1 MERVG
6 ALDGIRGLAV
16 LFVLLYHSGA
26 AVLGGFLLQSGVDL
40 FFVLSG
46 FLITTILV
54 RTRDR
59 SDYFRLFYLRRAVRI
74 FPLYY
79 LVLGAMV
86 AGAALAIAAGV
97 HANLGY
103 PEAQNLLDNQGWG
116 WLYQVNN
123 LIAFEGPNAFP
134 AMSHLWSLSVEEQ
147 FYLAW
152 PLVVFFVPRRHLFS
166 VCVGLAAFSMVFRS
180 VSYVVIERDFA
191 YHFTLCRFDGL
202 ALGAA
207 GAVVLLTP
215 SLRTRFGPWID
226 WFARRWWIVLVLL
239 IMPESLALLPGFTI
253 LSLAYLGLVLSAKRG
268 PTRRVPEALLA
279 QRLPRPPREVLLRA
293 VHHPVPDHPSRPA
306 VHADRGRARRHDLP
320 RRRHRWGV
328 LRVGPRV
335 VGVVGAPVAEAQ
347 GPVRLRVN
355 AG

>member
-1 MERVG
+1 MERGG

-253 LSLAYLGLVLSAKRG
+253 LSLAYLGLVLSANEGRLEGFPKRCLHSAFLAHLG
-268 PTRRVPEALLA
+268 KYSYALYII
-279 QRLPRPPREVLLRA
+279 QFPITRA
-293 VHHPVPDHPSRPA
+293 VLPFTPTEVVLVDTIFHVVVIGGASYVLARVSWVLWERPWLKLK
-306 VHADRGRARRHDLP
+306 GRFAY
-320 RRRHRWGV
+320 G
-328 LRVGPRV
+328 
-335 VGVVGAPVAEAQ
+335 
-347 GPVRLRVN
+347 
-355 AG
+355 